1 MITRILKIVVI
12 VPVAIILI
20 VLSVANRHL
29 VTLAL
34 NPFRPQDSLMSLSL
48 PFFVFLFI
56 ALMIGVLIGSSA
68 TWLTQGR
75 HRKRARDEAQEARK
89 WREEA
94 GRQRSQLE
102 QVTTQKLIAA
112 SK

>member
-1 MITRILKIVVI
+1 MITRILKFVI
-12 VPVAIILI
+12 FVPVAIILI

-34 NPFRPQDSLMSLSL
+34 NPFRPEDGVLALSL

-56 ALMIGVLIGSSA
+56 ALMIGVLIGSTA
-68 TWLTQGR
+68 TWLAQGK
-75 HRKRARDEAQEARK
+75 HRKRAREEAHEARK
-89 WREEA
+89 WRDEVD
-94 GRQRSQLE
+94 RQRQQLT

>member
-1 MITRILKIVVI
+1 MITRILKFVVV

-34 NPFRPQDSLMSLSL
+34 NPFRPEDTMLSLSL
-48 PFFVFLFI
+48 PFFAFLLV
-56 ALMIGVLIGSSA
+56 ALMIGVILGSAA
-68 TWLTQGR
+68 TWLAQGK

-89 WREEA
+89 WRDEA
-94 GRQRSQLE
+94 GRQRNQLE
-102 QVTTQKLIAA
+102 QAATQKLIAA